1 MRIMLAVAALILTL
15 ASAACGSDSKS
26 TPTAKAATPVAS
38 AGTAGAKPSS
48 TANTPAAGA
57 TGASTS
63 PATTSQ
69 SQGDVVEVTGIVG
82 GVSLSGKVIEIK
94 RLEGAAVTQIAVDAT
109 TIIHEATG
117 GTVRFQDIHTSDRI
131 IAKGKLNDRRDA
143 LVATEITV
151 QGVIPGAQPGG

>member
-1 MRIMLAVAALILTL
+1 
-15 ASAACGSDSKS
+15 
-26 TPTAKAATPVAS
+26 
-38 AGTAGAKPSS
+38 
-48 TANTPAAGA
+48 
-57 TGASTS
+57 
-63 PATTSQ
+63 
-69 SQGDVVEVTGIVG
+69 VVEVTGIVG

-131 IAKGKLNDRRDA
+131 IAKGNLNDRRDA